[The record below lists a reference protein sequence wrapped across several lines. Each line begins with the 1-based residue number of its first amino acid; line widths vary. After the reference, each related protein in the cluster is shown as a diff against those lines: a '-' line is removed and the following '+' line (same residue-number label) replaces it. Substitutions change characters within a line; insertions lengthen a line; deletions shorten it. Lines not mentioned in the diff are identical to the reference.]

1 MTRREMILTTLYI
14 GAMIVAVVLII
25 VGRTVI

>member
-1 MTRREMILTTLYI
+1 MTQREMILTTLYI
-14 GAMIVAVVLII
+14 GAMIIAVVLII